1 MPISN
6 GSCSHIDMD
15 ESGPS
20 LLFVRHFLSLL
31 FVRRFPYIGVQMMI
45 IWMVY
50 LEFHPSI
57 DLSSFFTSIIVGRT
71 FVLLIKHLNLI
82 INRVDN
88 LSLKRTPNEVE
99 F

>member
-6 GSCSHIDMD
+6 GSSSQIDMD

-20 LLFVRHFLSLL
+20 VLFVRHF
-31 FVRRFPYIGVQMMI
+31 PYIGAQMMI
-45 IWMVY
+45 IWIVH
-50 LEFHPSI
+50 LESHPSI
-57 DLSSFFTSIIVGRT
+57 DLSSFFNSIIAGLT

-82 INRVDN
+82 INPVHN

-99 F
+99 L